1 MPIRIMMSAMLVLVS
16 GCTTVHDL
24 GGGRYIVPRV
34 AEVRSPFGTNMG
46 FVMLEACDGVP
57 QDASWSSPLAS
68 GTQYMNCR
76 GITEWEPLGSQGQ
89 GGQIVS
95 GLLQA
100 GGLLGLGALMP
111 ASTSSATLST
121 PGTGTP
127 GTFSVP
133 GGGLGGH
140 VGKGH

>member
-1 MPIRIMMSAMLVLVS
+1 MVRLLLLAALMT

-46 FVMLEACDGVP
+46 FVMLESCDGVP

-68 GTQYMNCR
+68 ATQYVNCR

-111 ASTSSATLST
+111 ASTSSTTSSATSSATIST
-121 PGTGTP
+121 TGAIP
-127 GTFSVP
+127 R
-133 GGGLGGH
+133 GH
-140 VGKGH
+140 R

>member
-1 MPIRIMMSAMLVLVS
+1 MPILLMSLVVMLIS
-16 GCTTVHDL
+16 ACTTVHDL

-57 QDASWSSPLAS
+57 QEATWSEPLAS
-68 GTQYMNCR
+68 ATRYVNCR
-76 GITEWEPLGSQGQ
+76 GVTEWEPLGSQGQ

-111 ASTSSATLST
+111 ASTSSATIST
-121 PGTGTP
+121 TGAP
-127 GTFSVP
+127 SSGTFSLP
-133 GGGLGGH
+133 GGSVGGH